1 MPFNKKFGRPHGG
14 NDRPFNKNNSFGP
27 KELFDAECE
36 NCHKRCQV
44 PFRPNGKKPVYCSD
58 CFKREER
65 PQQDRFEQRPFERR
79 ERPSGPPHTHAP
91 APDRRIDDLKRQLDA
106 VQATLNKLVASIE
119 GGKRSAALTQE
130 VRKYVSSAPT
140 PAAKPASAPKKAES
154 KDEKG
159 PAKPPA
165 KKPAKKAAK
174 KSAKK

>member
-65 PQQDRFEQRPFERR
+65 PQQDRFEQRPYERR
-79 ERPSGPPHTHAP
+79 ERPSGPGPASAP

-106 VQATLNKLVASIE
+106 VQATLEKLVSSIE
-119 GGKRSAALTQE
+119 SGNRGDALSKE
-130 VRKYVSSAPT
+130 VRRHVSPAPT
-140 PAAKPASAPKKAES
+140 PAAKPASAPKKV
-154 KDEKG
+154 EKA
-159 PAKPPA
+159 PAKAPTKAPA
-165 KKPAKKAAK
+165 NKPAKKAAK
-174 KSAKK
+174 KTTKK